1 MSQFESVIPGYYMNK
16 KHWITISL
24 TDELPDE
31 MLTDLADDSYKMVVN
46 KLTKVDKI
54 KLEAQ

>member
-1 MSQFESVIPGYYMNK
+1 MNK